1 MSWRKFLR
9 SHSELFLILSILI
22 VISAV
27 FHWIPYKIAF
37 LNFFFVPVL
46 AAGYLLGARRAVL
59 TSVLCVLLVLIY
71 YFFVWAKIDLDAGYQ
86 WATLMSVFSQRW
98 NTLLNLAM
106 WGGFL
111 ILIGWAF
118 GLIQEREVTSHNRA
132 RELNEVL
139 QAQANELRVVNAALE
154 ESSNQ
159 LRKQAE
165 DLHEKGFQIEQL
177 KQKLE
182 ETLYSAMDSTVARLL
197 IQGRLREEKRDL
209 SVLFCDLQGFTSYAH
224 QRNPE
229 VALEDLNHFYEVMEG
244 LIETYHGH
252 IDKYLGDGIM
262 CEFGAPVDY
271 EQHSLQ
277 AVVAGLM
284 MQKSFVDRSFPW
296 RLRVGL
302 ASGESIV
309 GLLGSRRRSYSC
321 IGEVANL
328 AKRLE
333 ELCEGSSVFLDEKAN
348 AAVCHLVRT
357 ERVRSQGARRAR
369 DKEILEEIAQKE
381 RELEA
386 SPEDADLLFA
396 IGELY
401 FRVREASQAITYF
414 RRAMELKPDDN
425 AIKLAYADASVKLD
439 DYEKIAIRGLGQKQ
453 AVFRALGLVDPLL
466 DRERFPQGFHDRY
479 HHVRELIEIP
489 EEAVLP
495 TEVMDGSVGHSCCVA
510 VLCYALGDQLG
521 LAEDVKLHLLFAGRL
536 QDLGKNI
543 IWHHILNRRGVLS
556 EEERKDLE
564 RHADESV
571 SIAKRMGYD
580 QPSVL
585 EMIANHHELL
595 NGQGYPRRRKAEEIP
610 LGARITCVADV
621 YCALTERRPYRRA
634 WDSRIALSE
643 IHKGAAAGRYDA
655 QVVDALNRLMS
666 SAV

>member
-1 MSWRKFLR
+1 MSWRTFLR
-9 SHSELFLILSILI
+9 RHSELFLVLSVLI

-46 AAGYLLGARRAVL
+46 AAGYLMGARRAVL

-71 YFFVWAKIDLDAGYQ
+71 YFFVWAKVDLDAGYQ

-98 NTLLNLAM
+98 NTLLSLAL

-118 GLIQEREVTSHNRA
+118 GLIQEREATSHNRA

-139 QAQANELRVVNAALE
+139 QAQATELRVANAALE

-159 LRKQAE
+159 LRQQAE
-165 DLHEKGFQIEQL
+165 DLHQKGFQIEQL

-209 SVLFCDLQGFTSYAH
+209 SVLFCDLEGFTSYAH

-229 VALEDLNHFYEVMEG
+229 VALEDLNRFYEVMEG

-277 AVVAGLM
+277 AVVAGLT
-284 MQKSFVDRSFPW
+284 MQKSFADKNFPW
-296 RLRVGL
+296 RLRVGM

-333 ELCEGSSVFLDEKAN
+333 ELCDGSSVFLDERTN
-348 AAVCHLVRT
+348 EAVEHLVKT
-357 ERVRSQGARRAR
+357 ERVRSQGGRRAR
-369 DKEILEEIAQKE
+369 DRETLEEIAQKE
-381 RELEA
+381 RELQS
-386 SPEDADLLFA
+386 SPQNADLLFA

-401 FRVREASQAITYF
+401 FRVREASQAIIYF
-414 RRAMELKPDDN
+414 RQAMEIKPDDN

-439 DYEKIAIRGLGQKQ
+439 DFEKVAIRGLGQKQ
-453 AVFRALGLVDPLL
+453 AVFRAVGLVDPLL
-466 DRERFPQGFHDRY
+466 NRERFPQPFHDRY
-479 HHVRELIEIP
+479 HHVPGMVEIP
-489 EEAVLP
+489 EDVVLP
-495 TEVMDGSVGHSCCVA
+495 TEVMDGCVGHSLSVA
-510 VLCYALGDQLG
+510 VLSYALGDQLG
-521 LAEDVKLHLLFAGRL
+521 LAEELKRHLLVAGRL
-536 QDLGKNI
+536 QDLGKCI
-543 IWHHILNRRGVLS
+543 VWHHILNRRGVLS
-556 EEERKDLE
+556 EQERKDLE
-564 RHADESV
+564 RHVDESV
-571 SIAKRMGYD
+571 SIARRMGYED
-580 QPSVL
+580 PQTL
-585 EMIANHHELL
+585 EIIANHHELL
-595 NGQGYPRRRKAEEIP
+595 NGEGYPRRLKGEEVP
-610 LGARITCVADV
+610 LGGRIACVADV

-634 WDSRIALSE
+634 WDCRVALSE
-643 IHKGAAAGRYDA
+643 IHKGAAAGRFDP
-655 QVVDALNRLMS
+655 QVVDALNRLMA
-666 SAV
+666 SAA

>member
-1 MSWRKFLR
+1 MNLRTFLR
-9 SHSELFLILSILI
+9 RHTELFLVLGVLF

-46 AAGYLLGARRAVL
+46 AAGYLMGARRAVL
-59 TSVLCVLLVLIY
+59 SGVMCVLLVLTY
-71 YFFVWAKIDLDAGYQ
+71 YFYIWTKGGLDSGYQ

-98 NTLLNLAM
+98 DTLLNIAM

-111 ILIGWAF
+111 ILIGGAF
-118 GLIQEREVTSHNRA
+118 GVIQEREVTSHNRA
-132 RELNEVL
+132 QELNEAL
-139 QAQANELRVVNAALE
+139 QAQATQLRQANTALE
-154 ESSNQ
+154 ESSSQ
-159 LRKQAE
+159 LAQQA
-165 DLHEKGFQIEQL
+165 DYLHEKGFQIEQL

-197 IQGRLREEKRDL
+197 IQGRLREEKRNL
-209 SVLFCDLQGFTSYAH
+209 SVLFCDLEGFTSYAH
-224 QRNPE
+224 LRNPE

-252 IDKYLGDGIM
+252 LDKYLGDGIM

-271 EQHSLQ
+271 EQHSLH
-277 AVVAGLM
+277 AVVTGLM
-284 MQKSFVDRSFPW
+284 MQKHFADKNFPW

-333 ELCEGSSVFLDEKAN
+333 ELCEGSSVYLDETAN
-348 AAVCHLVRT
+348 EAVRHLVET
-357 ERVRSQGARRAR
+357 ERVRNQGGRRAR
-369 DKEILEEIAQKE
+369 DKEVLEEIAAKE
-381 RELEA
+381 RELQS
-386 SPEDADLLFA
+386 SPQNADLLFA

-401 FRVREASQAITYF
+401 FRVREASQAVAYF
-414 RRAMELKPDDN
+414 RQAMELKPDDN

-439 DYEKIAIRGLGQKQ
+439 EYEKIAIRGLGKKQ
-453 AVFRALGLVDPLL
+453 AVFKAVGLVNPLL
-466 DRERFPQGFHDRY
+466 NQERFPQVFANRY
-479 HHVRELIEIP
+479 QHVPGLIEIP
-489 EEAVLP
+489 DEAVLP
-495 TEVMDGSVGHSCCVA
+495 TEVMDGCVGHSLSVA
-510 VLCYALGDQLG
+510 VLSYALGDALG
-521 LAEDVKLHLLFAGRL
+521 LAEDLKKHLLLAGRL
-536 QDLGKNI
+536 QDLGKCI

-556 EEERKDLE
+556 EPERKDLE
-564 RHADESV
+564 RHAEESV

-585 EMIANHHELL
+585 EIIANHHELL
-595 NGQGYPRRRKAEEIP
+595 SGEGYPRRLKEEDIP

-621 YCALTERRPYRRA
+621 YCALTERRPYRHA
-634 WDSRIALSE
+634 WDCRVALSE
-643 IHKGAAAGRYDA
+643 IHKGAAAGRFDPL
-655 QVVDALNRLMS
+655 VVDALNRLM
-666 SAV
+666 VPV

>member
-1 MSWRKFLR
+1 MSWRALLKR
-9 SHSELFLILSILI
+9 HSELVLILSILI

-37 LNFFFVPVL
+37 LNFFFIPVL
-46 AAGYLLGARRAVL
+46 AAGYLMGARRAAL
-59 TSVLCVLLVLIY
+59 TGVLCVLLVLIY
-71 YFFVWAKIDLDAGYQ
+71 YFFVWAKIDLSAGYQ
-86 WATLMSVFSQRW
+86 WATLTSAFSERW
-98 NTLLNLAM
+98 NTLLRLAM

-111 ILIGWAF
+111 ILIGWVF
-118 GLIQEREVTSHNRA
+118 GLIQEREITSYNRA
-132 RELNEVL
+132 RELNEEL
-139 QAQANELRVVNAALE
+139 KAQAAELREVNATLE
-154 ESSNQ
+154 ETSGQ
-159 LRKQAE
+159 LRQQAE
-165 DLHEKGFQIEQL
+165 DLHQKGFQIEQL

-229 VALEDLNHFYEVMEG
+229 VALEDLNHFYEVMED

-277 AVVAGLM
+277 AVVTGLM
-284 MQKSFVDRSFPW
+284 MQKGFADKNFPW

-333 ELCEGSSVFLDEKAN
+333 ELCEGSAVFLDERAN
-348 AAVCHLVRT
+348 EAVCHLVKT
-357 ERVRSQGARRAR
+357 ERVRSQGGRRAR
-369 DKEILEEIAQKE
+369 DREILDEIAQKE
-381 RELEA
+381 DELES
-386 SPEDADLLFA
+386 SPENPDLLFA

-401 FRVREASQAITYF
+401 FRVREASRAITYF

-453 AVFRALGLVDPLL
+453 AVFRAIGLVDPLL
-466 DRERFPQGFHDRY
+466 DRERFPQGFHDHF
-479 HHVRELIEIP
+479 HHVPQLIEIP
-489 EEAVLP
+489 DEVILP
-495 TEVMDGSVGHSCCVA
+495 TEVMDGCVGHSLTVA
-510 VLCYALGDQLG
+510 VLSYALGDQLG
-521 LAEDVKLHLLFAGRL
+521 LAEDPKRHLLVAGRL
-536 QDLGKNI
+536 QDLGKCI
-543 IWHHILNRRGVLS
+543 VWHHILNRRGVLS
-556 EEERKDLE
+556 EQERKDLE
-564 RHADESV
+564 RHVDESV
-571 SIAKRMGYD
+571 SIARRMGYED
-580 QPSVL
+580 PRIA
-585 EMIANHHELL
+585 EIIANHHELL
-595 NGQGYPRRRKAEEIP
+595 NGEGYPRRVKGEEIP

-634 WDSRIALSE
+634 WDCRVALSE

-655 QVVDALNRLMS
+655 QVVDALNCLMA
-666 SAV
+666 SAA